1 MPVRRHL
8 HLDGLRLSYLEEG
21 SEVQGSP
28 SIILIH
34 GLMGCAATYLPLMKE
49 LDFGQHVIALDL
61 PGSGLSERRKSLC
74 ADLKSTTEIVADAI
88 TALGLQRPVVV
99 GHSHGGTVALRLAAT
114 HPDLVS
120 SLTLLSPAHP
130 YFQEANALIRFYL
143 TLPGRLFAYTM
154 PWYPQ
159 WLQMIALRRM
169 AGPQSWDTS
178 ERLHPYRANLRT
190 PGTMSHLLKLIRT
203 WHDDMANLARLLF
216 KKLSTPTLVLWG
228 DCDRAV
234 PVCTAARLRAQL
246 KHSEFHVL
254 GGVGH
259 RPAEEAP
266 AIVADY
272 IHRLIR
278 NGIPTGVEELQPS
291 FGYSPNSAPSQSVI
305 AARITSNFGS
315 GD

>member
-1 MPVRRHL
+1 MPVRRHI

-21 SEVQGSP
+21 SKVQGSP
-28 SIILIH
+28 SIVLLH

-49 LDFGQHVIALDL
+49 LDLGQHIIALDL
-61 PGSGLSERRKSLC
+61 PGSGLSERRKGLA
-74 ADLKSTTEIVADAI
+74 ADLKSTTELVADAI
-88 TALGLQRPVVV
+88 TALGLQRPILV
-99 GHSHGGTVALRLAAT
+99 GHSHGGTIALRLAAT

-130 YFQEANALIRFYL
+130 YFQEANSLIRFYL

-178 ERLHPYRANLRT
+178 ERLHPYRENLRT
-190 PGTMSHLLKLIRT
+190 PGTMSHLLRLLRT
-203 WHDDMANLARLLF
+203 WHDDMSNLGRLLF
-216 KKLSTPTLVLWG
+216 KKLATPTLVLWG

-234 PVCTAARLRAQL
+234 PVGTAGRLRARL
-246 KHSEFHVL
+246 KNSEFHVL
-254 GGVGH
+254 NGVGH

-266 AIVADY
+266 AVVADY
-272 IHRLIR
+272 IHRLIK
-278 NGIPTGVEELQPS
+278 NGIPTGAEEFQPS
-291 FGYSPNSAPSQSVI
+291 FSYSPNSSATHSTS
-305 AARITSNFGS
+305 AARITSSFDS